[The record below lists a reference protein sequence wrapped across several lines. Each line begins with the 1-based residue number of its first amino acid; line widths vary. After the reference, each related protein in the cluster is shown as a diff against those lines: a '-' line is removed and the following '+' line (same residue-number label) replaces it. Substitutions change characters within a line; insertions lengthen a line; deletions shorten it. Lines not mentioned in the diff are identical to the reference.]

1 MRFSS
6 MLVGLALAVSTF
18 ALAWATVRHFTGL
31 AHEHDQALIIAIV
44 IGLMVGLGYVIIES
58 NLFDTWLRRKQR

>member
-1 MRFSS
+1 MRFTS
-6 MLVGLALAVSTF
+6 MLVGLALGICTF

-31 AHEHDQALIIAIV
+31 AHEHDQALVIAIV
-44 IGLMVGLGYVIIES
+44 VGLMVGLGYVIIES

>member
-1 MRFSS
+1 MRFTSI
-6 MLVGLALAVSTF
+6 LVGLALGICTF

-58 NLFDTWLRRKQR
+58 NLFDTWLRHKKR